1 MEYAINKMTGRLVS
15 AEKAPWSGPY
25 ECPVCQAR
33 VSRRSGAKRAPHFAH
48 LPGWGS
54 PDCENF
60 VPGQSQRNGLEHGVA
75 HLPRERMEL
84 RLRIPTGAD
93 RTGWSIELVL
103 PPCRECRATMSLDV
117 GGRIQTID
125 MRGMQSRRC
134 VTAELSVSP
143 YRIVSFGG
151 KPEHSFVVGVDRE
164 CAGLPTLGAAAFT
177 ASGRGELKGF
187 PRTQELRA
195 SETFA
200 LLWREP
206 AEPGFPDELVV
217 ERLRGREGWSLA
229 LVTVPDDPS
238 PECCDWLGSFTGL
251 PLALPRPSI
260 FPVWPF
266 LTRNSS
272 VNRVECVTSSVVLL
286 SAKMMPLGHSEQGP
300 TLQVQGGAVKRSVV
314 GMERSPALFA
324 LKPGDASIVRV
335 SELTSPNI
343 EEFISF
349 SLHTERHLRPPTV
362 DLVFITA
369 EGVRHIVSLHQRRCV
384 EVASVARAQRMQ
396 LEYLSMPPGAMGTLC
411 VDGPAGR
418 KIIPL
423 SSGSTLSPYNRHM
436 RLPPPEVLQTLIT
449 VLADPSCHVDVDFVG
464 LGRMQLS
471 GSWRCASTDSALRP
485 LTPALRSRL
494 LSFIFQLGLVVPA
507 SAPDDDVTLV
517 EAIAAASPAPPLIP
531 HYRSLVKE
539 LLACGFKLKRL
550 GEGASL

>member
-1 MEYAINKMTGRLVS
+1 MEYAINIITDRLVS
-15 AEKAPWSGPY
+15 ADKAPWSGPY
-25 ECPVCQAR
+25 VCPVCQGR
-33 VSRRSGAKRAPHFAH
+33 VSLRSGAKRAPHFAH

-54 PDCENF
+54 PDCENY
-60 VPGQSQRNGLEHGVA
+60 VPGQYQLNGLSHGAA
-75 HLPRERMEL
+75 HPQRQRMEL
-84 RLRIPTGAD
+84 RLKIPTGAD
-93 RTGWSIELVL
+93 RAGWSIELVL

-125 MRGMQSRRC
+125 MRGMQSHRY
-134 VTAELSVSP
+134 VTAELSVLP
-143 YRIVSFGG
+143 YRIVSFSG
-151 KPEHSFVVGVDRE
+151 KPEHSFVNGVDPE
-164 CAGLPTLGAAAFT
+164 CVGLPTLGAAAFT

-238 PECCDWLGSFTGL
+238 PECCDWLRSFTGL
-251 PLALPRPSI
+251 SVTLPRPSI

-286 SAKMMPLGHSEQGP
+286 SATMMPIGHSDQGP
-300 TLQVQGGAVKRSVV
+300 TLQVQGGALKRSAV
-314 GMERSPALFA
+314 GVERSPAFFA
-324 LKPGDASIVRV
+324 LKPGDANIVRV
-335 SELTSPNI
+335 SEVTSPNV

-369 EGVRHIVSLHQRRCV
+369 EGVRHVVSLHQRRCV
-384 EVASVARAQRMQ
+384 EVANDARAQRMQ
-396 LEYLSMPPGAMGTLC
+396 LEYLSMPPGAMGTLY

-418 KIIPL
+418 SVIPL
-423 SSGSTLSPYNRHM
+423 SSGSALSPYNRHM
-436 RLPPPEVLQTLIT
+436 RLPPPEVLQTLTT
-449 VLADPSCHVDVDFVG
+449 VLADPSCHVEVEFVG
-464 LGRMQLS
+464 LGRMQLNS
-471 GSWRCASTDSALRP
+471 SWSCASTDSAPRP

-494 LSFIFQLGLVVPA
+494 LSFMFQLGLVVPA
-507 SAPDDDVTLV
+507 SAHEDDVKLV
-517 EAIAAASPAPPLIP
+517 DAIAAASPAPPLIP

-550 GEGASL
+550 GVGASP